1 MRIIKKFISVLSG
14 LLLTFVFVTSVSAA
28 KPSGCTT
35 IQSAT
40 LRDSAGNL
48 IGLGYDQWG
57 YNYEA
62 NMFNGWYD
70 NYSRPTTPVEGG
82 DHLIM
87 KWNNAW
93 LSNQDCDGDG
103 KLDRHYGYSSY
114 IGSGA
119 WLTNHQYGQYDG
131 NWNLVGDW
139 VLDFDWNGG
148 HYVHNMIIIDNTFS
162 GTGAAQFSSQTWTV
176 TGTISG
182 DNVHMLINYNDSTYE
197 VDVTGLIAP
206 DGSMSGTWTSNSGQS
221 GTWSS
226 TSGTALK
233 PVYYWDYFVKIV
245 AAPSDATN
253 DGGVWKTV
261 DGAVIGNAIWGDF
274 AIIQEIY
281 NDTGTGESGVS
292 YVGESPKGFG
302 FYQP

>member
-1 MRIIKKFISVLSG
+1 M
-14 LLLTFVFVTSVSAA
+14 TFVFVTSISAA
-28 KPSGCTT
+28 KPSTDCTT
-35 IQSAT
+35 IQSGT
-40 LRDSAGNL
+40 LTDTAENP

-62 NMFNGWYD
+62 NMFNGWY
-70 NYSRPTTPVEGG
+70 NNFSRPTDPVEGG
-82 DHLIM
+82 DRLIM

-93 LSNQDCDGDG
+93 LSNQDCDGDK
-103 KLDRHYGYSSY
+103 KLDRPTNY

-119 WLTNHQYGQYDG
+119 WLTNHQYGQYEGD
-131 NWNLVGDW
+131 WNLVGDW
-139 VLDFDWNGG
+139 VLDFNWNGG
-148 HYVHNMIIIDNTFS
+148 HYVHDMTITDNTFT

-182 DNVHMLINYNDSTYE
+182 DNVEMVIDYNDSAYE
-197 VDVTGLIAP
+197 VAIIGSIAP

-226 TSGTALK
+226 AYGAALK
-233 PVYYWDYFVKIV
+233 PIYYWDYFVKIV
-245 AAPSDATN
+245 AVPSDAILIGENWEMT
-253 DGGVWKTV
+253 DGT
-261 DGAVIGNAIWGDF
+261 VIGKAIWGDF

-281 NDTGTGESGVS
+281 NDTGTAESGVS
-292 YVGESPKGFG
+292 YMGETPKGFG